1 MLRNKELDFLQY
13 ITEDNEVMYTKTD
26 KNLSESVGEEPIT
39 SDTSG
44 ISEPSSSNTMDNN
57 KVEDLVRNFQG
68 FSGVWGDFGVH
79 ADPYQGM
86 IEQAIKSKIRLSDY
100 FGGDVNEVSLD
111 ISVFQWDGVNV
122 VGAGCILTFEGPSPG
137 NGKFRTLTGVVNV
150 DESGE
155 LEFVEGEYY

>member
-68 FSGVWGDFGVH
+68 FSGVW
-79 ADPYQGM
+79 
-86 IEQAIKSKIRLSDY
+86 
-100 FGGDVNEVSLD
+100 
-111 ISVFQWDGVNV
+111 
-122 VGAGCILTFEGPSPG
+122 
-137 NGKFRTLTGVVNV
+137 
-150 DESGE
+150 
-155 LEFVEGEYY
+155 